1 MMRSV
6 AECARMTYE
15 EASQSLATQ
24 ETHHLLGITQIAAK
38 RYGDAVSTFQTTLK
52 KWPHSNR
59 SVVALGQAL
68 HFASRYEEA
77 KAQYELALQVTPA
90 TCVAAHADPSLN
102 VCVCMCVLS
111 AQRDM
116 SSVPCLVGLGSA
128 LLSLGDAAA
137 AATRLK
143 EAVRLAPRN
152 AEANKRLE
160 EAQAVLDKQ
169 SADKEAAAGG
179 KSSSQRRRRRRKK

>member
-1 MMRSV
+1 
-6 AECARMTYE
+6 
-15 EASQSLATQ
+15 
-24 ETHHLLGITQIAAK
+24 
-38 RYGDAVSTFQTTLK
+38 
-52 KWPHSNR
+52 
-59 SVVALGQAL
+59 
-68 HFASRYEEA
+68 
-77 KAQYELALQVTPA
+77 
-90 TCVAAHADPSLN
+90 
-102 VCVCMCVLS
+102 MCVLS